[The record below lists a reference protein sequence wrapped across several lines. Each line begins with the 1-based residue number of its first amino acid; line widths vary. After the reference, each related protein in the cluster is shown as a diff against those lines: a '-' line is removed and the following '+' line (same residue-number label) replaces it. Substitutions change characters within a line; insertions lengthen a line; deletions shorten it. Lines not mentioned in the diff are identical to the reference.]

1 MTDIWSESVVIQ
13 CTAYG
18 LPMPDI
24 IWLTSDGEQ
33 IDDSDAVNITRGTS
47 NNNEIIETTSSL
59 MITNP
64 TNSDAGAYR
73 CLADNGV
80 SIATNR
86 TIVLVVFGMLCHCYC
101 YMVGFLNLSKI
112 TYCTDLM
119 FKLETLI
126 PPIIFTF

>member
-1 MTDIWSESVVIQ
+1 MTDIWSESIVIQ

-33 IDDSDAVNITRGTS
+33 IDGSDAVNITRGTS
-47 NNNEIIETTSSL
+47 NNNGIIETTSSL

-64 TNSDAGAYR
+64 TNSDAGAYH
-73 CLADNGV
+73 CLADNGI

-86 TIVLVVFGMLCHCYC
+86 TIVLVVFGMLYNGG
-101 YMVGFLNLSKI
+101 MRVSNLNIKSVQYVIL
-112 TYCTDLM
+112 DR
-119 FKLETLI
+119 FK
-126 PPIIFTF
+126 